1 MDHLKLAL
9 FVVSAA
15 FGGAI
20 FWLAPYPPM
29 IDLPQH
35 AGQVALLRDLVLG
48 RSPWTETMQV
58 HLFTP
63 YLIGYGLALPFS
75 LVLPVATALK
85 VLLSLA
91 YAGFVFMC
99 VVLRRHF
106 GSDARLDWLFLPGFF
121 GFAYAW
127 GLLTFLVAAPIGL
140 CFILVASR
148 YARERS
154 LGRATLII
162 ALGLVLLASHALV
175 FLLGWTVGL
184 LLLGVRTPP
193 KRWVRAA
200 LPFAVLALACA
211 LLFLTGRTV
220 EQDVGT
226 PGGWKFNFDYGLLRL
241 PKVLLFTVGYKFSP
255 LYIVV
260 AVALLCIPWLLGM
273 RIGSRRSGVWVP
285 FVVVALI
292 MTIAPSSG
300 FKTALLYE
308 RFALF
313 LLPAY
318 AWMFT
323 TERSLDGAPRPT
335 RRWGTRIAM
344 PLLVV
349 ACWAVLGFN
358 AILTWRFG
366 QEAADFDAVLDSV
379 QPGQRAL
386 ALVFDPGSEAARNPY
401 VYQHYASWYQAER
414 QGLVDFNFAWFP
426 PQIVRFRPGHL
437 PSVGTGFDLNRQ
449 KFNWVEHGGRDY
461 RYFFVRRL
469 GPIPADLFAGADC
482 APIILSA
489 RGSWTVFERPRD
501 CP

>member
-1 MDHLKLAL
+1 
-9 FVVSAA
+9 
-15 FGGAI
+15 
-20 FWLAPYPPM
+20 
-29 IDLPQH
+29 
-35 AGQVALLRDLVLG
+35 
-48 RSPWTETMQV
+48 
-58 HLFTP
+58 
-63 YLIGYGLALPFS
+63 LPFS

-148 YARERS
+148 YAHERS

-175 FLLGWTVGL
+175 FVLGWTVGL

-193 KRWVRAA
+193 HRWVSAA

-226 PGGWKFNFDYGLLRL
+226 PGGWKFNFDYRIAQTA
-241 PKVLLFTVGYKFSP
+241 PVMLFTVGYKFSP

-260 AVALLCIPWLLGM
+260 AVGLCIPVVAWYAHRVEAQWRLGAL
-273 RIGSRRSGVWVP
+273 RRSRSNHDDRP
-285 FVVVALI
+285 EFRLQDRAPLRALR
-292 MTIAPSSG
+292 PV
-300 FKTALLYE
+300 
-308 RFALF
+308 

-323 TERSLDGAPRPT
+323 TSVSLDGAPRPT
-335 RRWGTRIAM
+335 RRWGHGSQCRCSWLPVGQCSASTLS
-344 PLLVV
+344 LL
-349 ACWAVLGFN
+349 G
-358 AILTWRFG
+358 
-366 QEAADFDAVLDSV
+366 
-379 QPGQRAL
+379 
-386 ALVFDPGSEAARNPY
+386 
-401 VYQHYASWYQAER
+401 AS
-414 QGLVDFNFAWFP
+414 
-426 PQIVRFRPGHL
+426 
-437 PSVGTGFDLNRQ
+437 
-449 KFNWVEHGGRDY
+449 GRKL
-461 RYFFVRRL
+461 RTST
-469 GPIPADLFAGADC
+469 
-482 APIILSA
+482 SA
-489 RGSWTVFERPRD
+489 
-501 CP
+501 